1 MVQRVKCVNT
11 EENEHYGPSAAPRA
25 AVVMDNVLPDHDL
38 AAIIECWP
46 DLPDTVKDAV
56 RDLVLRSRP

>member
-1 MVQRVKCVNT
+1 MSQRVECVNT
-11 EENEHYGPSAAPRA
+11 EKNEHSGSSAAPRA
-25 AVVMDNVLPDHDL
+25 AVVMDNVLPDPDL

-56 RDLVLRSRP
+56 RALVLRSRP